1 MRVEVLSDRPE
12 HWFNPG
18 MRLTVES
25 GGSQLTILESMPASP
40 GWFLRFGEVASR
52 LAGERLIGAYL
63 TAVSTDQLEPGRVYW
78 DDVIGVTVRD
88 VNGGEIGIIHD
99 CYRTGGAEVYILT
112 TPDGGEI
119 DLPAIPSIILTFKP
133 RDGIIVADLTGS
145 ELGVRK
151 PTVPRRRPLAKKR
164 VVEP

>member
-1 MRVEVLSDRPE
+1 MLFRS
-12 HWFNPG
+12 
-18 MRLTVES
+18 
-25 GGSQLTILESMPASP
+25 
-40 GWFLRFGEVASR
+40 
-52 LAGERLIGAYL
+52 
-63 TAVSTDQLEPGRVYW
+63 
-78 DDVIGVTVRD
+78 
-88 VNGGEIGIIHD
+88 D